1 MTLLYIGLGLFILIS
16 VILSFTTINL
26 LRKNERQEDI
36 LLSYLEYLDKISRII
51 ELSDI
56 KLKQLDEKGFFK
68 SDDEIGFFFENVKTI
83 QDLLNDFKVKEVE

>member
-1 MTLLYIGLGLFILIS
+1 MTLLYIGLGLFMLIS